1 MTYQPTVALEANQ
14 HVHSLLEERRLLSVL
29 ERFLFDAPSDL
40 WQLIPPTLPD
50 PFETSHLAL
59 ALDHPRW
66 FAQEIAYCLRQ
77 SGSLQPSGK
86 RAIRLY
92 TPSRLAMALCQTSTI
107 LAELVANRKR

>member
-1 MTYQPTVALEANQ
+1 MTYQPTVAIEANQ

-59 ALDHPRW
+59 ALGHPRW

-86 RAIRLY
+86 RAIRFY
-92 TPSRLAMALCQTSTI
+92 TPASRLEMALCQTS
-107 LAELVANRKR
+107 A